1 MLEVL
6 FFNLQCNYDKA
17 SLAKSIP
24 KFYTECL
31 VAPCKCFQIPEST
44 KFSLLKSRI
53 LGFGTRNPADDWNS
67 ESNRKQMESSPFGNL
82 EFTELEFG
90 IQYPES
96 GTTMRNAESNTVM
109 DSLTRGESYWGVK
122 IYKQKQVSASSQ
134 ILDQIIWNN
143 KFLKIG
149 VKSLYWRVLVNKG
162 VVRVK
167 GLFDTG
173 GKLHKWNTLYAT
185 ISHKLNI
192 LF

>member
-31 VAPCKCFQIPEST
+31 VAPCKGIRIPEST

-53 LGFGTRNPADDWNS
+53 LGFGTRNPADDWNP
-67 ESNRKQMESSPFGNL
+67 ESNRKKMKSGPFGNL

-96 GTTMRNAESNTVM
+96 GIHYAEC
-109 DSLTRGESYWGVK
+109 
-122 IYKQKQVSASSQ
+122 
-134 ILDQIIWNN
+134 
-143 KFLKIG
+143 
-149 VKSLYWRVLVNKG
+149 
-162 VVRVK
+162 
-167 GLFDTG
+167 
-173 GKLHKWNTLYAT
+173 
-185 ISHKLNI
+185 
-192 LF
+192 